1 MLVLGKI
8 SDLSGVEL
16 CRPGSEV
23 DWTFTVM
30 RLKGELDLRLKIV
43 QCTGVLLDLRLKCTR
58 VELYVAETEVYCR
71 GVLT

>member
-16 CRPGSEV
+16 CRPGSKV

-43 QCTGVLLDLRLKCTR
+43 
-58 VELYVAETEVYCR
+58 
-71 GVLT
+71 